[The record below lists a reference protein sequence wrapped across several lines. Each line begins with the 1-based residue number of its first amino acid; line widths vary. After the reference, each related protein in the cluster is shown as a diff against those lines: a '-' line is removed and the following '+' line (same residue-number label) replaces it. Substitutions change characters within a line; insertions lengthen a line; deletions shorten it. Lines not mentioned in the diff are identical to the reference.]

1 MIEADLLFILVM
13 SVDILKATTVDKIP
27 SDLEGMEASMEH
39 LLALIDDIYKYVDDV
54 VVWCAA
60 SFYYSLYC
68 LGLYWL
74 IFHHRKGVLHQT
86 TKLGNLYQM
95 Q

>member
-54 VVWCAA
+54 VV
-60 SFYYSLYC
+60 
-68 LGLYWL
+68 
-74 IFHHRKGVLHQT
+74 
-86 TKLGNLYQM
+86 
-95 Q
+95 